1 MEVKA
6 EKAFVAKRGCLLTT
20 EPERK
25 TIVFSHLFH
34 REAWM
39 NSANISCEWSSLQL
53 PRTLCGSWNARSI
66 HVAAQFRFTNKS
78 RYFKFPQKQARKKSK
93 KMIKFSLI
101 HHTWQ
106 AHERRIASFF
116 IYEDDF
122 LLLHRMEEE
131 QFSEIENF
139 PRLFF
144 IRGNFLTLCSS
155 NFRSDARKSEENFW
169 GGSVRQ

>member
-1 MEVKA
+1 
-6 EKAFVAKRGCLLTT
+6 
-20 EPERK
+20 
-25 TIVFSHLFH
+25 
-34 REAWM
+34 
-39 NSANISCEWSSLQL
+39 
-53 PRTLCGSWNARSI
+53 
-66 HVAAQFRFTNKS
+66 
-78 RYFKFPQKQARKKSK
+78 
-93 KMIKFSLI
+93 MIKFSLI

-122 LLLHRMEEE
+122 LLLHRMKEE

-155 NFRSDARKSEENFW
+155 NFRSDARKSEENF
-169 GGSVRQ
+169 GEEAFVNNIKVCLEDICSGT